1 MCTTSSSQSAFFK
14 LIYVTL
20 RGTGHHLSWECE
32 GDENVKIDRT
42 PAELWDRSIKY
53 ILTVFHMSS
62 MSPNFIRTIAAKT
75 KAMYSGQKQK
85 QASQSKHRWKIY
97 AHDIVHNWTGPQTIP
112 AYCQSG
118 SWFLLC
124 NNTHEGTLCDLKSS
138 DDSVSSAGCVWIID
152 GASSA
157 PEERSQAG

>member
-1 MCTTSSSQSAFFK
+1 MSTTSSSQSAFFK

-20 RGTGHHLSWECE
+20 RGTGRHLSWECE

-53 ILTVFHMSS
+53 ILTFFHMSS
-62 MSPNFIRTIAAKT
+62 VSPNFICTSAAKPQT
-75 KAMYSGQKQK
+75 KAKYSGWNKTSK
-85 QASQSKHRWKIY
+85 PNTNEQSTLARTELDLKLSLVY
-97 AHDIVHNWTGPQTIP
+97 S
-112 AYCQSG
+112 QSG

-124 NNTHEGTLCDLKSS
+124 NNTHGGTLCDLKNR
-138 DDSVSSAGCVWIID
+138 DDSVSSAGCVWIIN

-157 PEERSQAG
+157 PEERSKAG